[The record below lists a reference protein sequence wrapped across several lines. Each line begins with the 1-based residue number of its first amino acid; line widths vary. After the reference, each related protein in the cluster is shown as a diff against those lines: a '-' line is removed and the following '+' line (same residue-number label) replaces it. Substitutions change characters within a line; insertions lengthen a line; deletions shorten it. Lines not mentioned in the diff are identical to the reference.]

1 MSGLSHA
8 GDNPPDEDSWDQ
20 LGAPAVPSPPP
31 AAAAAPSAA
40 PAGPAAGRARA
51 RAGELWEWRRPVP
64 ADLHYF
70 RYELL
75 CLLGALLVL
84 AVRLRG
90 GRENEEVALAWAR
103 EFVTKGAL
111 LERNFALC
119 GPGARPARRV
129 LPDACVPCSCV
140 PAPALARAR
149 RLTAPAGCAGDG
161 DSAEVLM
168 KESASE
174 FKFYASGRRHCSS
187 LLATLD
193 LRKRQDLL
201 RGYLLA
207 PLLPHDERID
217 VQVNMLPGA
226 MPPLVLVVA
235 APRLARELQRRNDGQ
250 NGARRRGPP
259 RGPAAARRRA

>member
-1 MSGLSHA
+1 LRCA
-8 GDNPPDEDSWDQ
+8 GQ
-20 LGAPAVPSPPP
+20 VP
-31 AAAAAPSAA
+31 
-40 PAGPAAGRARA
+40 
-51 RAGELWEWRRPVP
+51 
-64 ADLHYF
+64 
-70 RYELL
+70 
-75 CLLGALLVL
+75 
-84 AVRLRG
+84 
-90 GRENEEVALAWAR
+90 
-103 EFVTKGAL
+103 
-111 LERNFALC
+111 
-119 GPGARPARRV
+119 ARPART
-129 LPDACVPCSCV
+129 LPGAL
-140 PAPALARAR
+140 PAPVFPALARRPAR
-149 RLTAPAGCAGDG
+149 ASTAPAARAGDG

-259 RGPAAARRRA
+259 RSPAVARRRA